1 MPKEEH
7 STGVTPLQ
15 KKEKPISEGTPDG
28 DKELPSSKLHEAPPS
43 PRLCETPTS
52 RPERNRSGRPSRQRQ
67 GRSPK
72 GTFLESSGEKRESRP
87 KNISPADSSP
97 TPPSRS
103 SSRSTRGKLTSG
115 PKVTGEHSAT
125 KGRPPGVKHPRGYNL
140 SLSGGQYAAM
150 FPTDQLEVD
159 INVLEPELQEQVDE
173 SEKRKSEQ
181 SRREANLLQQRLKAV
196 QHSTFANSLLLIVV

>member
-1 MPKEEH
+1 MPKEEQ

-43 PRLCETPTS
+43 PRLCQTPTS
-52 RPERNRSGRPSRQRQ
+52 RPERGRGRPSRQRQ

-72 GTFLESSGEKRESRP
+72 GTFLESSGEKGESRP

-115 PKVTGEHSAT
+115 PKVTGQHST
-125 KGRPPGVKHPRGYNL
+125 TRGRPPGVKQPRGYAQ

-159 INVLEPELQEQVDE
+159 INVLEPGLQEQVGKN
-173 SEKRKSEQ
+173 EKQKSEQ

-196 QHSTFANSLLLIVV
+196 QHSTFVNCLL